1 MAAIESSGPELSDGT
16 SGDSGNEDGEEL
28 CENSSGE
35 ENLNYGVGGAPS
47 GLKYSDKD
55 SNP

>member
-47 GLKYSDKD
+47 GLKDSDKD